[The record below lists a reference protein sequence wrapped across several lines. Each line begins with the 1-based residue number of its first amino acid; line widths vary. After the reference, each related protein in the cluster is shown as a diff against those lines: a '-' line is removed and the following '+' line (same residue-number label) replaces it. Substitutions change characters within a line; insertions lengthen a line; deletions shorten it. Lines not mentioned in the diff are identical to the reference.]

1 MATTVD
7 PVNLVVTRS
16 PVAELNARFD
26 PAFGATFAACMS
38 PPLTD
43 ATANKGKQL
52 LDVDS
57 SETATVLAVE
67 NPVIVTEPP
76 EIADTLKLSP
86 KLIVPAVP
94 TVEPLFLI
102 TTPEPEP
109 TTPVN
114 AEPSSDGNAP
124 DN

>member
-26 PAFGATFAACMS
+26 PALSALFPDCIS

-52 LDVDS
+52 LAVDS
-57 SETATVLAVE
+57 SETGTVLAVE
-67 NPVIVTEPP
+67 
-76 EIADTLKLSP
+76 
-86 KLIVPAVP
+86 AVP
-94 TVEPLFLI
+94 VRLPTNVVAV
-102 TTPEPEP
+102 TTPA
-109 TTPVN
+109 TLTLSKLVC
-114 AEPSSDGNAP
+114 PSTSKS
-124 DN
+124 